1 MVRLVVIAV
10 LILLGS
16 ACSRTELAY
25 RNADW
30 LLEHYAGQTVD
41 VSATQLELWQPV
53 LASTL
58 EHHRQEE
65 LPLVIAYLDT
75 VTRSIREADSSIGA
89 ACLVETALILY
100 QRHARLA
107 VDLSVPLLTDLDAA
121 QIRHLAEYTAVRQQK
136 AVEYYLDPNPERRKA
151 SRQKRFIDRI
161 EKWTGKLN
169 DHQRQEVTEALDR
182 IPDLTAPWLAYRAQQ
197 MHRLITMLE
206 ASENASALRAHLN
219 DWWVHW
225 GGQSAEYRHL
235 WSIAKH
241 EFILLL
247 DELGTTL
254 TDKQRATL
262 EDRLGELR
270 KDLASF
276 LLPAQQP
283 VDLPSMPEC
292 ASAPV

>member
-41 VSATQLELWQPV
+41 VSATQRELWQPV

-107 VDLSVPLLTDLDAA
+107 VDLSVPLLTDLDGA

-182 IPDLTAPWLAYRAQQ
+182 IPDLSAPWLAYRAQQ
-197 MHRLITMLE
+197 LHRLITDST
-206 ASENASALRAHLN
+206 A
-219 DWWVHW
+219 
-225 GGQSAEYRHL
+225 G
-235 WSIAKH
+235 
-241 EFILLL
+241 
-247 DELGTTL
+247 
-254 TDKQRATL
+254 
-262 EDRLGELR
+262 
-270 KDLASF
+270 
-276 LLPAQQP
+276 
-283 VDLPSMPEC
+283 
-292 ASAPV
+292 